1 MACYLK
7 PAAAATAMVT
17 TLRLV
22 VDNPLFAL
30 VSVGAL
36 AYSTTQ
42 WQTGALALALESG
55 CWPRLKV

>member
-1 MACYLK
+1 
-7 PAAAATAMVT
+7 MVT
-17 TLRLV
+17 ALRLV

-55 CWPRLKV
+55 RWPRLKV